1 MTNNTAYTVPDDLAN
16 PEIAALELAP
26 ARCSVGRTR
35 QTRSACSS
43 RGGSEPLPG
52 MEGVG
57 GPTLLT
63 PIGVSSGDVGGA
75 VRSVTT
81 PTREVGLLTAEG
93 ASDGRVEV
101 VPPCCDLAVGDFE
114 DTHDRHRYL
123 DTVLTA

>member
-1 MTNNTAYTVPDDLAN
+1 MIWPTLKSPRLSWLRRVVLLDVPVRPGLRVV
-16 PEIAALELAP
+16 P
-26 ARCSVGRTR
+26 
-35 QTRSACSS
+35 
-43 RGGSEPLPG
+43 GGSEPLPG

-57 GPTLLT
+57 GHPFDPLLGSPPET
-63 PIGVSSGDVGGA
+63 WGGA

-123 DTVLTA
+123 DTILTA